1 MSMSVYIAI
10 AVVLP
15 LGNDANQSRPS
26 SNVDGV
32 GKCVWLDRL
41 GQFPQDGNPII
52 NRRK

>member
-32 GKCVWLDRL
+32 GKCVGWIGWVNFHKTVTPL
-41 GQFPQDGNPII
+41 
-52 NRRK
+52 